1 MTSERIVSD
10 TFFFAFSQVI
20 CSGVSQTLTRSVLPA
35 AIEILRLADFM
46 LVVALIPS

>member
-20 CSGVSQTLTRSVLPA
+20 CSGVSQTLTRSVLRS
-35 AIEILRLADFM
+35 AIEILPLADSM
-46 LVVALIPS
+46 LVTGLIPS